1 MASQACFCYKAENNR
16 ISCYTE
22 SENTMKFLITRRAIR
37 IFIPQYDE
45 IVLFTMSFT
54 CILLLLTS
62 IITHYND
69 IQLISPSE
77 YDPRIIVSV
86 FIFIAGLALSLYHAF
101 TARPKTSLQK
111 SFMLFFAVLVNAFSG
126 FMASGYD
133 LAHARGWLIAFPI
146 MNIIN
151 CVILLFMW
159 RSGVLDES
167 SISDQHAP
175 SGKIL
180 LSATMVLLLYYL
192 CHFIYNFPLIQTLS
206 ICLVYS
212 VNFIRLFEMIIL
224 RPPTSGTTV

>member
-1 MASQACFCYKAENNR
+1 
-16 ISCYTE
+16 
-22 SENTMKFLITRRAIR
+22 MKYQIQGRTLR

-62 IITHYND
+62 VLTHYSD
-69 IQLISPSE
+69 IQSISPTE
-77 YDPRIIVSV
+77 YDPRIIVAV
-86 FIFIAGLALSLYHAF
+86 FIFFAGLVLSLYHAF
-101 TARPKTSLQK
+101 FDRPKTSLQK
-111 SFMLFFAVLVNAFSG
+111 SFMLFFAILVNAFSG
-126 FMASGYD
+126 FMAGGYD
-133 LAHARGWLIAFPI
+133 LAHARGWLIIFPI
-146 MNIIN
+146 LNMLN

-175 SGKIL
+175 RGQIL
-180 LSATMVLLLYYL
+180 LSAAMVLLLYYL
-192 CHFIYNFPLIQTLS
+192 CHVIYNFPWIQTLS

-212 VNFIRLFEMIIL
+212 VNFIRLLEMIIL